1 MPLSPSPAPPPL
13 SSHLGSLRAAVL
25 VALLVAINVPG
36 GGPVRHLNAADPK
49 PPARYVALLHSG
61 QRIQGDALTEW
72 HSTASAPKLDGQEL
86 LGDDPFRWLI
96 DRRLV
101 PAAVPPPA
109 CVELFGGDVL
119 PGRVVGYRE
128 PAATRFE
135 PAAAH
140 FVVEPAVP
148 LRPPQPAYE
157 PTVRVVARA
166 VRRIVWQPSG
176 RTCPPGALLERDGRQ
191 VEFRAVRFGADFV
204 EVLTRDG
211 RRRIEFAD
219 LAELRMP
226 ARDFWQVYLEEL
238 ATLAPHADTRL
249 LALETS
255 SGLRM
260 TSSLDRLRVHVQG
273 NAQDAARWYHGL
285 QPAWSLDMLWV
296 PHADVWRRTLL
307 APHEVPLTRWEALP
321 APDRGETSPRL
332 AQPRAGGT
340 PPTPAAD
347 TPWRVDRN
355 VRGGTLRSG
364 SQDYGWGLGVQAE
377 SRLAFAL
384 PPVAAS
390 FRSSVGLDR
399 IAGRGGCIQARV
411 LLDQL
416 DAPPLRSSP
425 VLVGSEQTFDT
436 GRLEL
441 PASARQLL
449 LCVDM
454 AHHNRPPGADP
465 LTIRDQADWLDP
477 LLELDPLRLPSAVRQ
492 QLATRIPA
500 WDGWTLEPFDGPL
513 AAGHTWDELA
523 PSPGRFL
530 PLIGSQEAPLRL
542 TRRLALNASDR
553 WLVVAASRPIAG
565 GPDITLQVRINGQL
579 AGETKVP
586 MHNRSAP
593 DYVPLVLP
601 LADYAGQ
608 EPILVEVTQA
618 AAGAEEVRA
627 EAAGA
632 EAGVV
637 WRMLG
642 TTEQLPMR
650 YELFEDRAVMTPLP
664 IEGPAD
670 RTAGQV
676 EQPRIVDSNHASSGR
691 AVLLVPVAATARL
704 ALPRPVPIRERP
716 AWGEYRFLRIAIRKP
731 GGGRVDMTLQSDGG
745 EPRRYDAGMGD
756 LADRDTR
763 RLWGGQFTD
772 QWVVITRDLYQ
783 DYGACDL
790 TALDLAVPD
799 GGQAEFDQIYLG
811 RSPADFNFLPL
822 PPGRTK

>member
-1 MPLSPSPAPPPL
+1 MPFSNSPAPLPL
-13 SSHLGSLRAAVL
+13 SSHLALHRTPFL
-25 VALLVAINVPG
+25 VALLVVVSVFCVG
-36 GGPVRHLNAADPK
+36 RVSHLHAADK
-49 PPARYVALLHSG
+49 RPPARYAALLQSG
-61 QRIQGDALTEW
+61 QRFQGDELTEW
-72 HSTASAPKLDGQEL
+72 HSTAGSPKLDGQEL

-101 PAAVPPPA
+101 PMSVQPPA
-109 CVELFGGDVL
+109 RVELFGGDVL
-119 PGRVVGYRE
+119 PGRVLAYAE
-128 PAATRFE
+128 AAAHRFE

-157 PTVRVVARA
+157 PTVRVAARA

-176 RTCPPGALLERDGRQ
+176 RACPPGALLERDGRQ

-219 LAELRMP
+219 LSELRMP

-238 ATLAPHADTRL
+238 ATLAPQAETQL

-255 SGLRM
+255 GGLRM
-260 TSSLDRLRVHVQG
+260 TSSLDRLRIHVQG
-273 NAQDAARWYHGL
+273 NAKDATRWYHGL

-307 APHEVPLTRWEALP
+307 APHEVPLTRLEPTP
-321 APDRGETSPRL
+321 APDRADVASSSAEPRTAETPRT
-332 AQPRAGGT
+332 A
-340 PPTPAAD
+340 AAD
-347 TPWRVDRN
+347 TAWRVDRN

-384 PPVAAS
+384 PPAAAG
-390 FRSSVGLDR
+390 FHSSVGLDR
-399 IAGRGGCIQARV
+399 IVGRGGCIQARV
-411 LLDQL
+411 LLDWL
-416 DAPPLRSSP
+416 DAPPLRTSP
-425 VLVGSEQTFDT
+425 ILVGSEQTFDT

-441 PASARQLL
+441 PANARHLL

-477 LLELDPLRLPSAVRQ
+477 LLELDARQLPSAVGQ
-492 QLATRIPA
+492 QLTARIPA
-500 WDGWTLEPFDGPL
+500 WDGWSLQPFDGPL
-513 AAGHTWDELA
+513 VTGHAWDELA

-530 PLIGSQEAPLRL
+530 PLIGSQETPLRL
-542 TRRLALNASDR
+542 TRRFAQSASDR
-553 WLVVAASRPIAG
+553 WLVVAASRPVAG
-565 GPDITLQVRINGQL
+565 GPDVTLQVRINGQL

-593 DYVPLVLP
+593 DYLPLVLP

-608 EPILVEVTQA
+608 EPIMVEVIQS
-618 AAGAEEVRA
+618 AAGAESAVA
-627 EAAGA
+627 
-632 EAGVV
+632 

-650 YELFEDRAVMTPLP
+650 YELFEDQAVITALP
-664 IEGPAD
+664 IEAATD
-670 RTAGQV
+670 RTEGQV
-676 EQPRIVDSNHASSGR
+676 EQPRIVDTDRASSGR
-691 AVLLVPVAATARL
+691 AVLLVPEGATARL
-704 ALPRPVPIRERP
+704 ALTRPVPIRERP

-783 DYGACDL
+783 DHGACDL

-799 GGQAEFDQIYLG
+799 GRQAEFDQIYLG

-822 PPGRTK
+822 PAGMAK